1 VEVFM
6 FSTWRKEA
14 KYRRNSA
21 RIRLDL
27 FLLEVDPGPGH
38 MIYMPRGTIHQG
50 NCLSDE
56 HSLYI
61 NISAY
66 QPNSWTDLLGEVVGF
81 TNCPDIPQ
89 LGRPSV

>member
-14 KYRRNSA
+14 KYRRNS
-21 RIRLDL
+21 
-27 FLLEVDPGPGH
+27 GPGH

-81 TNCPDIPQ
+81 TNCHDIPQ